1 VVCHNCN
8 SDCNRFGVHKG
19 FQRWRC
25 KICGRTFSDIPER
38 PLDSLRIP
46 LDKTVQVV
54 HMLCEGVGV
63 RAAERLAALHRDI
76 VLAVL
81 EVAGQKCA
89 RL

>member
-1 VVCHNCN
+1 
-8 SDCNRFGVHKG
+8 
-19 FQRWRC
+19 
-25 KICGRTFSDIPER
+25 
-38 PLDSLRIP
+38 
-46 LDKTVQVV
+46 
-54 HMLCEGVGV
+54 VGV